1 MRPALISRTNRRG
14 TTAPATALRFLVW
27 TASDIWHP
35 CCDPTPIWS
44 ALDPDCAE
52 NTCHDI
58 EWDDRRWNGCA
69 FSSPSYG
76 VAYRA
81 LRSVALLTPLRTLD
95 VLAASS
101 VWTALRAI
109 ANHGWSRYA
118 ASPSR

>member
-58 EWDDRRWNGCA
+58 EWEDRRWNGCA
-69 FSSPSYG
+69 FFIAVVRRGLP
-76 VAYRA
+76 RT
-81 LRSVALLTPLRTLD
+81 SVSGTLD
-95 VLAASS
+95 P
-101 VWTALRAI
+101 TADVGFWPHLRF
-109 ANHGWSRYA
+109 GR
-118 ASPSR
+118 P